1 MKLNH
6 DCVRDLLLVIEE
18 EATLNTVLNQD
29 SLLSHDRLKTY
40 SEDDFYYSFLK
51 VKEAGFINGDARI
64 LHDFR
69 TVVVKSLTYE
79 GHLFLDNIRDNTAW
93 EGAKKKAGKSLAS
106 ISLSLMS
113 ELSNA
118 YVKSVLGLS

>member
-29 SLLSHDRLKTY
+29 YLLSHDRLKTY